1 LIKCDGDRSII
12 VTGELVSS
20 SDALNNFMKAILI
33 SFILSVTS
41 LQAIS
46 QCDKKV
52 TWYASKGDM
61 FDANGTLLDTKVD
74 SIFLETDPQKIT
86 LRFNADQKTLEGTIK
101 EKTCD
106 WKEPFRNGKTVYHA
120 NVFVDDR
127 ASNAV
132 FTVEGKDGKITLSLT
147 IEIMSD
153 KKFLINIDKYEEV
166 K

>member
-1 LIKCDGDRSII
+1 
-12 VTGELVSS
+12 
-20 SDALNNFMKAILI
+20 MKAILI
-33 SFILSVTS
+33 SFILFITS

-52 TWYASKGDM
+52 TWYASKGEM
-61 FDANGTLLDTKVD
+61 FDASGNLLDTKID

-86 LRFNADQKTLEGTIK
+86 LRAKSDQKTLEGTVK

-120 NVFVDDR
+120 TVTIDDSP
-127 ASNAV
+127 SNAI
-132 FTVEGKDGKITLSLT
+132 FTVEARDGKITLSLT
-147 IEIMSD
+147 IEARADI
-153 KKFLINIDKYEEV
+153 KFLIYIDRYEEV